1 VLVFRA
7 GFSLPLLDRGQTF
20 DCFAFV
26 WHNGIL
32 GTALVQG
39 PYHSGSPRRYS
50 ERWVLEDRQ
59 RYPLRLLA
67 AKKLINGI
75 PAKLD
80 ATSIA
85 EALER
90 FHLAT
95 M

>member
-1 VLVFRA
+1 
-7 GFSLPLLDRGQTF
+7 
-20 DCFAFV
+20 
-26 WHNGIL
+26 
-32 GTALVQG
+32 
-39 PYHSGSPRRYS
+39 
-50 ERWVLEDRQ
+50 
-59 RYPLRLLA
+59 LA